1 MEWNRI
7 TSVRLSA
14 YHAGLRLLRAS
25 GVDRVPFIAR
35 RGLGAILTLHHVE
48 ARGHDT
54 FDPNRGLSVTPEFL
68 DAALGW
74 LKAQGYRFVSLAEL
88 HTILMGGASVAKGP
102 VVAFTLDDGYRDNRD
117 AALPVFQRHN
127 APFTVFVTPGFAE
140 RRVILWWEVLAR
152 VLRRAPEV
160 RFDFGSGI
168 ETLLL
173 TDDAARE
180 AAWCRIR
187 LWVTSA
193 PPAEALVRI
202 AMLADAAG
210 FDALGLTAELTM
222 DVDELITFAHRS
234 PLVTLGAHTDTH
246 AKLSA
251 LDDASALAEMHISA
265 NKLHT
270 WLGKRP
276 RFLAYPYGFRS
287 AASAREFRLAR
298 EAGFEMAVTTR
309 PGMLFPEHRDHLTA
323 LPRVSLNGEFQDL
336 TELSVLMSGAPFM
349 LRNRLRALDV
359 A

>member
-7 TSVRLSA
+7 ASVRLSA

-25 GVDRVPFIAR
+25 GIDRVPFIAK

-48 ARGHDT
+48 PRRHDT

-68 DAALGW
+68 DATLGW
-74 LKAQGYRFVSLAEL
+74 LTAQGYRFVSLAEL
-88 HTILMGGASVAKGP
+88 HTILMGAPSATDGP
-102 VVAFTLDDGYRDNRD
+102 VVALTLDDGYRDNRD
-117 AALPVFQRHN
+117 VALPVFQRHN
-127 APFTVFVTPGFAE
+127 APFTVFVSSGFAE

-160 RFDFGSGI
+160 RFDFGSGV
-168 ETLLL
+168 ETLRLSD
-173 TDDAARE
+173 TASRE

-193 PPAEALVRI
+193 PPAEALVRV
-202 AMLADAAG
+202 ATLADAAG

-222 DVDELITFAHRS
+222 DVAELVAFAHN

-265 NKLHT
+265 NKLHA

-287 AASAREFRLAR
+287 AAGAREFRLAR

-309 PGMLFPEHRDHLTA
+309 PGMLFHEHRDHLTA

-349 LRNRLRALDV
+349 LKNRLRALDV